1 MAPNTQQDVEKD
13 SQSSTRSEDL
23 GCTKFIIQ
31 DLLRKQVLLP
41 NLEKSSPPLN
51 PSKRK
56 WTMNFKYKNDDLG
69 PLVAKRLKLEGTLIQ
84 EELEHVKTNLITN
97 KTSKTSYQR
106 KNLSLAEKK
115 KDY

>member
-1 MAPNTQQDVEKD
+1 
-13 SQSSTRSEDL
+13 
-23 GCTKFIIQ
+23 
-31 DLLRKQVLLP
+31 
-41 NLEKSSPPLN
+41 
-51 PSKRK
+51 
-56 WTMNFKYKNDDLG
+56 MNFKYKNDDLG